1 MRSRRSNQAMVVL
14 GLVLIISTPAVA
26 LAADPDWKAVE
37 QALGKSGQMQPGDV
51 FRIGMPRTDLAVTVK
66 GVPVKAPFALYMHF
80 WANDDPGKLARGL
93 KAAIDLTNS
102 ARP

>member
-1 MRSRRSNQAMVVL
+1 
-14 GLVLIISTPAVA
+14 
-26 LAADPDWKAVE
+26 
-37 QALGKSGQMQPGDV
+37 
-51 FRIGMPRTDLAVTVK
+51 MPRTDLAVTVK